1 MKEFQ
6 LIRQIQRE
14 TAISSPTDSC
24 HGVKLGIGDDA
35 AVLELPAGLHLVAAT
50 DTLNAG
56 THFPSDTSPHD
67 IAYKCLAV
75 NLSDLAAMGAN
86 PRWALLSLS
95 LPAAD
100 PEWVQSFTQGFKSL
114 AQDHGV
120 VLVGGDTTSGPLSVS
135 LTALGLIKPGEQLVR
150 SGAAPGDLL
159 VVSGTIGGAARVL
172 HLLQSGKS
180 VSDRQLLDRPQP
192 RVKLGQA
199 LVGYA
204 SACIDISDGMLADLG
219 HVLRASGCGARI
231 RLEKLPHGQILAGL
245 EDRLKWD
252 YQLSGGDD
260 YELLFTL
267 PRRHEEMISGW
278 SRELD
283 VRLSVIGEIEEDEG
297 TRCMGPDGAPH
308 DPQYAGFEH
317 FGQRT

>member
-14 TAISSPTDSC
+14 TSVSSSIDSIP
-24 HGVKLGIGDDA
+24 GVKLGIGDDA
-35 AVLELPAGLHLVAAT
+35 AVLEVPAGYHLVAAT

-56 THFPSDTSPHD
+56 IHFPDSTSPYD

-75 NLSDLAAMGAN
+75 NLSDMAAMGAI

-95 LPAAD
+95 LPDAD
-100 PEWVQSFTQGFKSL
+100 SEWVQSFAEGFRSL
-114 AQDHGV
+114 AMAHGV
-120 VLVGGDTTSGPLSVS
+120 ALVGGDTTSGPLSVS
-135 LTALGLIKPGEQLVR
+135 LTALGLVEPGKQLMR
-150 SGAAPGDLL
+150 SGANPGDLI

-172 HLLQSGKS
+172 ELLRSGKHLEE
-180 VSDRQLLDRPQP
+180 RHLLDRPQP

-204 SACIDISDGMLADLG
+204 SACIDISDGLLADLG
-219 HVLRASGCGARI
+219 HVLKASGCGAFVEI
-231 RLEKLPHGQILAGL
+231 EKLPQPRVLAGL
-245 EDRLKWD
+245 EDALKWN

-267 PRRHEEMISGW
+267 PRRHAAFIVTW
-278 SRELD
+278 SQQLD
-283 VRLSVIGEIEEDEG
+283 INLSIIGEVEEGEG
-297 TRCMGPDGAPH
+297 VRCISPDGSTY
-308 DPQYAGFEH
+308 DPQCAGYEH
-317 FGQRT
+317 FRQKV